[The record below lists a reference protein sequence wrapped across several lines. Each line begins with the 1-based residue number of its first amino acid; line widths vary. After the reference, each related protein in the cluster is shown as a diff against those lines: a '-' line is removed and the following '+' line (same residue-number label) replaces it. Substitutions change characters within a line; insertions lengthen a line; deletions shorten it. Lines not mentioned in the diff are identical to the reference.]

1 MLEKLVDIIVDI
13 KEDSNLDK
21 SKITPE
27 SNLRTDLEFD
37 SLQLAQ
43 LTVEIEDEFD
53 VDVFEDSIVETI
65 GDILKK
71 LN

>member
-53 VDVFEDSIVETI
+53 VDVFEDGIVETI